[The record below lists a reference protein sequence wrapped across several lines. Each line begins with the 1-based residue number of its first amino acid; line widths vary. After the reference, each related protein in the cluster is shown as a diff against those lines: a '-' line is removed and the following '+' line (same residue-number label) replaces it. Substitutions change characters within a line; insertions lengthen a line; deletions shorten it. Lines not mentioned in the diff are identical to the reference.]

1 MSGKKALA
9 LAGAGIL
16 AVLCAGCGTASGEY
30 YKETA
35 HTSLAES
42 ESRLS
47 FSSGVS
53 NYYALQSAVLS
64 MIGAGQELSTLPVGN
79 YEGSLEED
87 LSRITQEITTE
98 NPLGCFAVS
107 SIVFDQTK
115 MLTYEELSITIQYK
129 RTPEEIAAVRE
140 APSQQEFERR
150 LTELLSGYG
159 TEAYFSVSALEDGE
173 EDLYDRVLRCF
184 YGAADTAYGL
194 KSVSLA
200 TYPKTGPKRIVEV
213 KLEWTD
219 SRETLLEQG
228 QQAQERAREICTEFN
243 GKSDFERLDFV
254 QKYLGDHVRYDDKA
268 MRVVTETGGRQS
280 RTSTYTAYGA
290 LVEGVAA
297 QSGLAHGA
305 KLLLDELGVPSTLIA
320 GQNGGISYV
329 WLLVQSEGVW
339 YHYDPTGDHGLMS
352 TEECKQQGYTWNE
365 RVYDDLS

>member
-1 MSGKKALA
+1 MSRKKALA

-30 YKETA
+30 YKETT

-290 LVEGVAA
+290 LVERTAA

-352 TEECKQQGYTWNE
+352 TEECKQNGYTWNE
-365 RVYDDLS
+365 QVYADLS

>member
-1 MSGKKALA
+1 MSRKKALA

-159 TEAYFSVSALEDGE
+159 L
-173 EDLYDRVLRCF
+173 
-184 YGAADTAYGL
+184 
-194 KSVSLA
+194 SL
-200 TYPKTGPKRIVEV
+200 IH
-213 KLEWTD
+213 
-219 SRETLLEQG
+219 
-228 QQAQERAREICTEFN
+228 I
-243 GKSDFERLDFV
+243 
-254 QKYLGDHVRYDDKA
+254 
-268 MRVVTETGGRQS
+268 
-280 RTSTYTAYGA
+280 
-290 LVEGVAA
+290 
-297 QSGLAHGA
+297 
-305 KLLLDELGVPSTLIA
+305 
-320 GQNGGISYV
+320 
-329 WLLVQSEGVW
+329 
-339 YHYDPTGDHGLMS
+339 
-352 TEECKQQGYTWNE
+352 
-365 RVYDDLS
+365 

>member
-1 MSGKKALA
+1 MRGRSTLF
-9 LAGAGIL
+9 LAGAFLLGS
-16 AVLCAGCGTASGEY
+16 LCAGCGSAEGEY
-30 YKETA
+30 YKETD
-35 HTSLAES
+35 HTSLEES
-42 ESRLS
+42 ESRFS
-47 FSSGVS
+47 FDSGVS

-140 APSQQEFERR
+140 APSQQDFERR
-150 LTELLSGYG
+150 LTELLSGFG
-159 TEAYFSVSALEDGE
+159 TEAYFSVNALEDE
-173 EDLYDRVLRCF
+173 EADLYDRVLRCF
-184 YGAADTAYGL
+184 YSAADTAYGL

-200 TYPKTGPKRIVEV
+200 TYPPRGSKRIVEV
-213 KLEWTD
+213 QLEWND
-219 SRETLLEQG
+219 RREALLEQG
-228 QQAQERAREICTEFN
+228 QQAQKKAREICREFH

-254 QKYLGDHVRYDDKA
+254 QKYLGEHVRYDDKA

-290 LVEGVAA
+290 LVERVAA

-305 KLLLDELGVPSTLIA
+305 KLLLDELGVPATLVA

-329 WLLVQSEGVW
+329 WLLVQSDGVR
-339 YHYDPTGDHGLMS
+339 YHYDPTGNFGLMS
-352 TEECKQQGYTWNE
+352 AEECRQQGYTWND
-365 RVYDDLS
+365 RVYADLS